1 MYNFQ
6 TEEQR
11 KQKQLEFEKLQNK
24 SAKENSEMRLRIKA
38 SKLSI
43 LMIIRRETRLDGAQ
57 LQRKSCKVFE
67 RGIIYN
73 RLNLFR

>member
-38 SKLSI
+38 SKLS
-43 LMIIRRETRLDGAQ
+43 
-57 LQRKSCKVFE
+57 
-67 RGIIYN
+67 
-73 RLNLFR
+73 FR